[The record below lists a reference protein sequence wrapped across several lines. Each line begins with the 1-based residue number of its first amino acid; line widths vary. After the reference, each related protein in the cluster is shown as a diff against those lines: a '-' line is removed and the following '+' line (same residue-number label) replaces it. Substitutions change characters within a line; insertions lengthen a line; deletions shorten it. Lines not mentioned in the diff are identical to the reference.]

1 MIRKILNI
9 IIFLVVLGLIFTVG
23 FNLYQKNK
31 LESNKFTNSV
41 SEKIKDDN
49 NKSSK
54 DSNKN
59 TTSDKSTKD
68 SSKNTTNNSN
78 DSLDKDDL
86 STNNDNVSVESTS
99 SFKNEYVGLLGS
111 ISIVFGAFVIVFLGR
126 K

>member
-54 DSNKN
+54 DSSKN

-86 STNNDNVSVESTS
+86 SANNDNVSVESTS

>member
-41 SEKIKDDN
+41 SEKIMDDN

-59 TTSDKSTKD
+59 TTSDKSSKD